1 MDIWKLIS
9 RKLSPTHS
17 AMTNRHTGGCLRSSQ
32 SVCSIRRKSISEPW
46 MENPRGHFEY
56 SCLNAEVAAT
66 RAGVDQSLVDGC
78 SIRARR
84 RHKSCAVWVAF
95 ASFAVAFVAA
105 LIPLTILLN
114 WFHPRFVFSTPHLP
128 SNPIR
133 LCTTQQ
139 RYSCPSRTFFSSL
152 ARSFVVASRKS
163 LLN

>member
-1 MDIWKLIS
+1 MK
-9 RKLSPTHS
+9 
-17 AMTNRHTGGCLRSSQ
+17 
-32 SVCSIRRKSISEPW
+32 
-46 MENPRGHFEY
+46 NPRGHFEY

-128 SNPIR
+128 SYPFDYVQHSSDIPVPLKR
-133 LCTTQQ
+133 SFLH
-139 RYSCPSRTFFSSL
+139 SL
-152 ARSFVVASRKS
+152 ARSS
-163 LLN
+163 LHPVKVCLINFHLRIMPSN